1 MRRYEEKKMREVQG
15 GKRSKKIQEQQGRYK
30 KFVRYPEG
38 AEIYSMGLS
47 SFTKLAK
54 EAKAVYKRGN
64 IVLVNINIID
74 EYLEMFRE
82 L

>member
-1 MRRYEEKKMREVQG
+1 MKEERYGNQSR
-15 GKRSKKIQEQQGRYK
+15 KIQEQQNRFK
-30 KFVRYPEG
+30 KFVRYQEG
-38 AEIYSMGLS
+38 AEMYSMGLS

-64 IVLVNINIID
+64 IVLVNVNIID
-74 EYLEMFRE
+74 EYLEMYRE

>member
-1 MRRYEEKKMREVQG
+1 MY
-15 GKRSKKIQEQQGRYK
+15 Y
-30 KFVRYPEG
+30 
-38 AEIYSMGLS
+38 MGLS

-54 EAKAVYKRGN
+54 EVKAVYKKGD

-82 L
+82 P